1 MKRATHR
8 HLTHIAQGFA
18 AGGLGLALLWNLV
31 ELRFNLNW
39 WGWAAL
45 MLPLPGLLGWA
56 ALFVGPR
63 LRASAIPRY
72 PQTYRLL
79 YSTPAGWDDSRV
91 RQSLLTL
98 IRSGIGLD
106 IIWAREGTEIGCW
119 LAVANDEGVLERLV
133 RDVFPE
139 GSLEASPY
147 PAIGEGVVLLHW
159 SNGAEETWPAPA
171 ALCQLEGVAGV
182 YFRWQSDASAIVAL
196 WGAGAGVIAGQYAQP
211 DDLLPG
217 RGQELLSPPFAG
229 DNPWPALPPF
239 PASETYPSLS
249 ASSRLERLA
258 PGLRAGGDAPALVIG
273 RDAELQP
280 VGFALPDL
288 SGMRLLRIVGQ
299 ATEPLVIDLVQQAVQ
314 ANRPV
319 LLLDGRGVVT
329 TRLARRLL
337 REVATER
344 VLMCDVDRPAQ
355 SRFHLNP
362 LWLPADQRARAE
374 IFAKGWLAWLRELG
388 VTPAGL
394 GQAAYRHTQVAVSLT
409 ALVTAQRDLT
419 LDVSG
424 LREALLAPDFLAL
437 VDEAVLPEPGFLS
450 DEVWAWW
457 RTEGR
462 TTSSFDMHLRLAH
475 LRDRLGALLELPE
488 YSVLWRAPYLD
499 PLLAVRGGQS
509 LFWRLPDPRRRL
521 SAYITSQLLALTTL
535 LTVWPEDQPPLP
547 VFLHELQ
554 SAGMWL
560 ERLQSFSTARLIL
573 SSERVKPLPAGLEPT
588 ALLVSRLA
596 AEDAAQ
602 LQADLPD
609 IRATDLRRLPPNR
622 AVFKQGSDI
631 CTVDMNREGVRSRE

>member
-1 MKRATHR
+1 
-8 HLTHIAQGFA
+8 
-18 AGGLGLALLWNLV
+18 
-31 ELRFNLNW
+31 
-39 WGWAAL
+39 
-45 MLPLPGLLGWA
+45 
-56 ALFVGPR
+56 
-63 LRASAIPRY
+63 
-72 PQTYRLL
+72 
-79 YSTPAGWDDSRV
+79 
-91 RQSLLTL
+91 
-98 IRSGIGLD
+98 
-106 IIWAREGTEIGCW
+106 
-119 LAVANDEGVLERLV
+119 
-133 RDVFPE
+133 
-139 GSLEASPY
+139 
-147 PAIGEGVVLLHW
+147 
-159 SNGAEETWPAPA
+159 
-171 ALCQLEGVAGV
+171 
-182 YFRWQSDASAIVAL
+182 
-196 WGAGAGVIAGQYAQP
+196 
-211 DDLLPG
+211 
-217 RGQELLSPPFAG
+217 
-229 DNPWPALPPF
+229 
-239 PASETYPSLS
+239 
-249 ASSRLERLA
+249 
-258 PGLRAGGDAPALVIG
+258 
-273 RDAELQP
+273 
-280 VGFALPDL
+280 
-288 SGMRLLRIVGQ
+288 MRLLRIAGQ

-409 ALVTAQRDLT
+409 ALVTAQRGLT

-450 DEVWAWW
+450 NEVWAWW

-521 SAYITSQLLALTTL
+521 PAYITSQLLALTTL

-573 SSERVKPLPAGLEPT
+573 SSERVKPLPPGLAPT

-602 LQADLPD
+602 LQVDLPD

-631 CTVDMNREGVRSRE
+631 CTVDMKMGSQ